1 MRSTQANPSTQGAKQ
16 SHPFKQTIHSS
27 KPSIQANHPFK
38 QTPTPGMYR
47 NIAGVRLGGPVVAD
61 GPGGVYIV
69 PEFLNKRQPARG

>member
-16 SHPFKQTIHSS
+16 AIHSS

-47 NIAGVRLGGPVVAD
+47 NIAGVRLGGLVVAD